1 MENNAGKIVWTV
13 GAQMLALALGLLTV
27 FLIVWAASKAW
38 KKGQAE
44 SSWNLQGDRNW
55 LATGV
60 GGSQSGYSGGQV
72 TGYAGSSQ
80 DWLGY

>member
-1 MENNAGKIVWTV
+1 MEGDAKKIVWTV

-55 LATGV
+55 MRIPGV
-60 GGSQSGYSGGQV
+60 PESGYNAGQV

>member
-44 SSWNLQGDRNW
+44 S
-55 LATGV
+55 
-60 GGSQSGYSGGQV
+60 GYGLTQIG
-72 TGYAGSSQ
+72 
-80 DWLGY
+80 

>member
-44 SSWNLQGDRNW
+44 SSWNLQG
-55 LATGV
+55 
-60 GGSQSGYSGGQV
+60 SQSGYSGGQV

>member
-1 MENNAGKIVWTV
+1 MEGNANKIVWTV

-44 SSWNLQGDRNW
+44 SNWNLESRNW
-55 LATGV
+55 ME
-60 GGSQSGYSGGQV
+60 SGYNAP
-72 TGYAGSSQ
+72 GYN
-80 DWLGY
+80 DNWLGY

>member
-1 MENNAGKIVWTV
+1 MNDVKKVMWTT

-44 SSWNLQGDRNW
+44 SNYVNPAKLGGYNF
-55 LATGV
+55 LAP
-60 GGSQSGYSGGQV
+60 SESGYNAP
-72 TGYAGSSQ
+72 GYT
-80 DWLGY
+80 DNWLGY

>member
-1 MENNAGKIVWTV
+1 MNDAKKVMWTV

-44 SSWNLQGDRNW
+44 SGYDASQLGATNW
-55 LATGV
+55 MANPE
-60 GGSQSGYSGGQV
+60 SGYNAP
-72 TGYAGSSQ
+72 GYK
-80 DWLGY
+80 DNWLGY